1 MMNSEFLAIIDLKVE
16 ITLILVVGILASHL
30 VYLFI
35 TFRLIFNPQELQVHL
50 RHPRQPHRRPQGRV
64 EPQHPRGV
72 TAWRGQPQGP
82 LTRT

>member
-1 MMNSEFLAIIDLKVE
+1 MINSEFLAIIDLKVE

-50 RHPRQPHRRPQGRV
+50 RHHRQHHHRPRGRV

-72 TAWRGQPQGP
+72 TDWRGQPQGP